1 MQIQLTW
8 DDPITEEQQQHQFET
23 PIALGRELAQL
34 PTTNHGQPVS
44 QVVLLDANQK
54 ISRFHAWI
62 ADQNNQLII
71 EDRSA
76 NGSIL
81 NGQKIKGQQ
90 HPLQNGDVLQVGSYN
105 ITITIPQSLS
115 QATIVDASLSTI
127 AQPRL
132 STIVAPLTEITSA
145 AEVSAPPPSTIVFH
159 PETDAIETQENLLSP
174 LHRSFFPPPALFAAD
189 RVSVSALHASG
200 YPVDEIDYAAIG
212 GGMGSFVWV
221 DTLRIAG
228 VKPEQIAV
236 LSIQEKPYKRYET
249 LLRNCQIP
257 RYKRIRSGSD
267 SCPDNIW
274 GWPGYALRDACRS
287 VSTGQLGAA
296 LGFLWQVFSEPV
308 LADTYTPRARDV
320 FDAMDREATRI
331 SWDRMWRYG
340 SVRSIRKTED
350 GRYVIAYSATRPPGA
365 PNYRFLIARYV
376 HLCTGYPALKLLPDL
391 QNYRETTQDLKSVV
405 QGYEP
410 HDHIFEH
417 LEKYGGT
424 VLVRGFGIV
433 GSQILDR
440 VYEARKQN
448 PNITLV
454 HLSRSPKRGNQFGV
468 AKRYVENQWEFQPFN
483 WPKATWGGDMR
494 SRLEASDPL
503 QRRELL
509 ESWGGTTTA
518 SRGRW
523 RQIVKQGIRE
533 GWYILKFGQVE
544 KVERSANGKPITF
557 VRNREYAGFD
567 KIEADFVI
575 DCTGLVS
582 NPRDNP
588 LLNDLITHYN
598 LDLNPQ
604 GRLHVENSFEIK
616 KMRNDR
622 ARMYAAG
629 IITLGGPYAPVDT
642 FLGLQYAAH
651 RATES
656 LAQFRAPN
664 VHYIEGMRSLWQWFK
679 WAANQAP

>member
-1 MQIQLTW
+1 MQIQFTW
-8 DDPITEEQQQHQFET
+8 DDPITEEQQQYQFET
-23 PIALGRELAQL
+23 PIAIGREIDQL
-34 PTTNHGQPVS
+34 PKTENGQPVS
-44 QVVLLDANQK
+44 QLVLLDANRK

-62 ADQNNQLII
+62 TVEQNQLIV

-76 NGSIL
+76 NGCSL
-81 NGQKIKGQQ
+81 NGEKFQGQQ
-90 HPLQNGDVLQVGSYN
+90 RLINSGDVLQIGGYD
-105 ITITIPQSLS
+105 ITLTVLQPMSQPTIAEPKLPTIVTPLS
-115 QATIVDASLSTI
+115 QVGAVPQDA
-127 AQPRL
+127 AR
-132 STIVAPLTEITSA
+132 
-145 AEVSAPPPSTIVFH
+145 PSTIIFN
-159 PETDAIETQENLLSP
+159 PETDAIQTQIKP
-174 LHRSFFPPPALFAAD
+174 PTPARSSFPPESLFAAE

-200 YPVDEIDYAAIG
+200 FPIDEIEYASIG
-212 GGMGSFVWV
+212 GGMGSFVFT
-221 DTLRIAG
+221 DMLRISG
-228 VKPEQIAV
+228 VKSEQIAV

-274 GWPGYALRDACRS
+274 GFPGYALRDACRS
-287 VSTGQLGAA
+287 ISTGQVGSAF
-296 LGFLWQVFSEPV
+296 GFLWQVFAEPI
-308 LADTYTPRARDV
+308 ADTYTPRARDV
-320 FDAMDREATRI
+320 FDSMDREAARI

-365 PNYRFLIARYV
+365 PNYRFLIARYI
-376 HLCTGYPALKLLPDL
+376 HLATGYPALKLLPDL
-391 QNYRETTQDLKSVV
+391 QHYRETTGDLKSVV

-417 LEKYGGT
+417 LEKHGGT
-424 VLVRGFGIV
+424 LLVRGFGIV

-448 PNITLV
+448 PKITIV
-454 HLSRSPKRGNQFGV
+454 HLSRTHKKGNRFGV

-494 SRLEASDPL
+494 SRLESSDPL
-503 QRRELL
+503 KRRELL
-509 ESWGGTTTA
+509 EAWGGTTTA
-518 SRGRW
+518 SRHRW
-523 RQIVKQGIRE
+523 RQIVKQGIQE
-533 GWYILKFGQVE
+533 GWYVLKFGQVE
-544 KVERSANGKPITF
+544 KVERSPDGKPITY
-557 VRNREYAGFD
+557 VKNRDYPGFD

-575 DCTGLVS
+575 DCTGLIS
-582 NPRDNP
+582 DPKDNP
-588 LLNDLITHYN
+588 LLGDMITHYN

-651 RATES
+651 RAVES
-656 LAQFRAPN
+656 LARFRAPN
-664 VHYIEGMRSLWQWFK
+664 VRFIVGLRSVFQWLK
-679 WAANQAP
+679 WSANQAP